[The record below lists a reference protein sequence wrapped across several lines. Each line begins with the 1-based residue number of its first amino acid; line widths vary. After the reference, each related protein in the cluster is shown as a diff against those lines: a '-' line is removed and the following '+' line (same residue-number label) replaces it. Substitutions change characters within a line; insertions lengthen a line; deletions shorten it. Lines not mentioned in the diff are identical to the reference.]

1 MDEVDEVAD
10 TFELLRNRR
19 EVGESKGPDSLLVD
33 IFLSRNVAISQQTA
47 RKLVTIFYD
56 RLGRKKHMRDQLME
70 QFNWTRP
77 DVSAVLMVCVWQ
89 NQLGFP

>member
-33 IFLSRNVAISQQTA
+33 I
-47 RKLVTIFYD
+47 
-56 RLGRKKHMRDQLME
+56 
-70 QFNWTRP
+70 
-77 DVSAVLMVCVWQ
+77 
-89 NQLGFP
+89 